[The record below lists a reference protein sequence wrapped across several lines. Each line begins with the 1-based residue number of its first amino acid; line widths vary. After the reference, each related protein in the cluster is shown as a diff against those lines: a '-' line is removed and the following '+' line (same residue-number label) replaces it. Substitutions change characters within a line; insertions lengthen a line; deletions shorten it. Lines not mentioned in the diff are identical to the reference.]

1 MEAHVFFLKL
11 QKPFTA
17 FAREHGLA
25 NVVKVLTQLS
35 VQLATEHKNECNNSS
50 DNS

>member
-1 MEAHVFFLKL
+1 MEAHVFFLKV

-25 NVVKVLTQLS
+25 KVVKVLTQLS
-35 VQLATEHKNECNNSS
+35 VQLATDHKNECNNLCDDS
-50 DNS
+50 

>member
-1 MEAHVFFLKL
+1 MEAHVFFLKF

-35 VQLATEHKNECNNSS
+35 VPLATKHKNECNTVS
-50 DNS
+50 DHS

>member
-1 MEAHVFFLKL
+1 MEAHVFFLKF
-11 QKPFTA
+11 QKSFTA

-25 NVVKVLTQLS
+25 NVVKVFTQLC
-35 VQLATEHKNECNNSS
+35 VQLATEHKNECNNLS